1 MWLRRAGTAITAVV
15 LIVVVTVIAG
25 LFAGYRP
32 VVLQT
37 GSMGNTAPPGSLVVT
52 SPQAADSIE
61 VGDIIVMRRPG
72 ATPVTHR
79 VIEIAETD
87 VGRIATTKGDANEFA
102 DPAPFPLA
110 DDQLVARWIVPEAGA
125 AIENIRTPQFLLLLL
140 TLATAATIMWALRR
154 IWRGEPESDGDHSGS
169 GSTAEGVADR
179 RLSRRH
185 VAVAVTIV
193 AALAGAGIALSLFSS
208 TAQVPAN
215 QFGTSD
221 CFAPKVTAVQSGQTP
236 HAVDGV
242 VTVSIGA
249 VDPTRSFVTA
259 SVASNA
265 NQVADSNVQVRLFDA
280 TTLELHRNTDAGSP
294 PQVDVAWSVIEYAC
308 GVTVQRGVVSGN
320 GTNIIDV
327 PITTIDTGS
336 SFALIGMLAPGTADQ
351 FGPDDLALAEFTA
364 GDTLRIRG
372 ASTAVFAPARSVA
385 WQVVSFDDPDVIDA
399 VTVTGSLGLG
409 ATTTTLTTP
418 SPVDRDS
425 TFVIAAVTSDATG
438 ADIGERMIRAHLV
451 DDSTIAIN
459 RSVGGDAVDV
469 SVRVVTLFDG
479 TTVQHGTVNLDAATA
494 TVAVPIDP
502 SDTTRS
508 SVFSSVAVPGPAA
521 GGLTDHVADDVVGEG
536 TATFT
541 LTNPT
546 TVSIERGATASN
558 SSFGW
563 QVVEWSG
570 PSWWDSDYQL
580 RQRIDVSATSVE
592 APDEYTVPVVLDHAA
607 LVALGSSI
615 SNGDD
620 MRVLRFDG
628 SSWVEL
634 DRVLTDGS
642 TWNATDTT
650 FLFRT
655 TDPVA
660 AATTST
666 YWLYFSNSLA
676 PGAPADAEQVFTLVE
691 GFETGDLGDFDDR
704 TGNTGW
710 YQAEPW
716 SHRIPVTVPTGR
728 VASDLTDFPL
738 LVSVTDPVI
747 VANAQLDGSDL
758 RFTAA
763 DGSTELAHELDSI
776 DIAAGVVNAWVTVPT
791 LTSAVDTTVYLYFG
805 AGDAPAR
812 EDPDNVWG
820 ADFEAVWHLDRD
832 PSGAAPQLDDAT
844 VVNHDGLSIGSM
856 STADLVVGRVGDG
869 IEFDGGDDALLG
881 DRLDLSPFGAITV
894 SAEVRLGA
902 FGTDTKIF
910 SNADLTSRVV
920 DLDVDAAGAVTARLG
935 LDSGE
940 VVATTAAATIS
951 LSTWHHIAARWDGI
965 DLEVVVDGVTEASI
979 AAPGSIGP
987 RPQLPVVIGNSA
999 AQDRGLDGIV
1009 DEVRI
1014 ERAARS
1020 NDWLAATF
1028 DNHDAPA
1035 TFTSVGTVETGA
1047 WFDQGTWNA
1056 RKSIMVDANQVDADI
1071 TDYVLFVSLS
1081 EPLIQAAAQ
1090 ADGDDLVFTGA
1101 DGTTRLDHVVE
1112 TYDSGS
1118 GTLEAWV
1125 SVPVL
1130 SSSVDTELFI
1140 YYGNATAIDQQD
1152 PVAVFGS
1159 NADGQILGAP

>member
-15 LIVVVTVIAG
+15 LAAVVTVIAG
-25 LFAGYRP
+25 LLAGYRP

-37 GSMGNTAPPGSLVVT
+37 GSMGSSAPPGSLVVT
-52 SPQAADSIE
+52 SPQSADSID

-140 TLATAATIMWALRR
+140 TLAVAATVMWALRR
-154 IWRGEPESDGDHSGS
+154 IWRGEPESGDVRSGGRSTIDEAGDG
-169 GSTAEGVADR
+169 

-185 VAVAVTIV
+185 VAVAVTVV
-193 AALAGAGIALSLFSS
+193 AALACAGIALSLFTS

-221 CFAPKVTAVQSGQTP
+221 CFAPKVIAVQSGQTP
-236 HAVDGV
+236 HSVDGV

-249 VDPTRSFVTA
+249 VDPARSFVTA
-259 SVASNA
+259 SVASNT
-265 NQVADSNVQVRLFDA
+265 NQVADSNVQVRLIDA

-294 PQVDVAWSVIEYAC
+294 PQVDVAWSIIEYAC

-327 PITTIDTGS
+327 PITTVDTGS

-372 ASTAVFAPARSVA
+372 AATATFAPARSVG
-385 WQVVSFDDPDVIDA
+385 WQVVSFDDPDFIDA
-399 VTVTGSLGLG
+399 VTVTGTLGLG

-425 TFVIAAVTSDATG
+425 TLIIASVTSDATG
-438 ADIGERMIRAHLV
+438 VDVGERMIRAHLV
-451 DDSTIAIN
+451 DDSTIGID
-459 RSVGGDAVDV
+459 RSVGGDALDV
-469 SVRVVTLFDG
+469 NVRVVTLFDG

-494 TVAVPIDP
+494 IAAVPIDP
-502 SDTTRS
+502 TDTTHS
-508 SVFSSVAVPGPAA
+508 SVFSSVAVPGLAA
-521 GGLTDHVADDVVGEG
+521 GGLTDQVADDVVGEG

-546 TVSIERGATASN
+546 TVSIERSATASN

-570 PSWWDSDYQL
+570 PSWWDIDYQL
-580 RQRIDVSATSVE
+580 RQRIDVSATSAT
-592 APDEYTVPVVLDHAA
+592 APDEYTVPVVVDHAD
-607 LVALGSSI
+607 LVALGSST

-620 MRVLRFDG
+620 MRVLRWDG
-628 SSWVEL
+628 VSWVEL
-634 DRVLTDGS
+634 DRVLADGS
-642 TWNATDTT
+642 TWNANDTT

-660 AATTST
+660 ATTTST
-666 YWLYFSNSLA
+666 YWLYFSNAVA
-676 PGAPADAEQVFTLVE
+676 PSAPADAEEVFTLVE
-691 GFETGDLGDFDDR
+691 GFETGDLGDFEDR

-716 SHRIPVTVPTGR
+716 SHRIPVTVPSGR
-728 VASDLTDFPL
+728 VASDLTNFPL
-738 LVSVTDPVI
+738 LVSVTDPAI

-763 DGSTELAHELDSI
+763 DGSTELAHELDDI
-776 DIAAGVVNAWVTVPT
+776 DIAAGLVTAWVTVPT
-791 LTSAVDTTVYLYFG
+791 LTSAADTTVYLYFG
-805 AGDAPAR
+805 AGDAPAQD
-812 EDPDNVWG
+812 DPDNVWG
-820 ADFEAVWHLDRD
+820 SEFEAVWHLDRD

-844 VVNHDGLSIGSM
+844 SVNHDGLSLGSM
-856 STADLVVGRVGDG
+856 SAVDLVSGHVGDG
-869 IEFDGGDDALLG
+869 IDFDGGDDALLG
-881 DRLDLSPFGAITV
+881 DRLDLSPFGAFTV
-894 SAEVRLGA
+894 SAWVRLDTY
-902 FGTDTKIF
+902 GTDTKIF
-910 SNADLTSRVV
+910 SNADAVDRVI

-940 VVATTAAATIS
+940 VVATTSASTVA
-951 LSTWHHIAARWDGI
+951 LSTWHHVAARWDGS
-965 DLEVVVDGVTEASI
+965 DLEVVVDGLTEASVT
-979 AAPGSIGP
+979 ATGPIGP
-987 RPQLPVVIGNSA
+987 QPQLPVVVGNSA
-999 AQDRGLDGIV
+999 AQDRGLDGVV
-1009 DEVRI
+1009 DELRI
-1014 ERAARS
+1014 ERVARS
-1020 NDWLAATF
+1020 NVWLSATF
-1028 DNHDAPA
+1028 ANHDAPA
-1035 TFTSVGTVETGA
+1035 TFTSVGTIETGT
-1047 WFDQGTWNA
+1047 WFDQGTWDA
-1056 RKSIMVDANQVDADI
+1056 RKPIVVDADQVDADI
-1071 TDYVLFVSLS
+1071 TDYVLFVALA
-1081 EPLIQAAAQ
+1081 EPLIQAAAR

-1101 DGTTRLDHVVE
+1101 DGTTRLDHVIE

-1118 GTLEAWV
+1118 GTLKAWV

-1130 SSSVDTELFI
+1130 SSSVNTELFV
-1140 YYGNATAIDQQD
+1140 YYGNATATDQQD
-1152 PVAVFGS
+1152 PAAVFGS